1 VYGPHLQLKSII
13 LACTELKYQEE
24 DIYQLSSVD
33 ISRVLRQLNE
43 NNNRLIDQKGETS
56 NPSAPSTP
64 SPSQVATTTGT
75 ESETNGKPVTLFA
88 STGNCQLFRVPR
100 QLGNSSVVSS
110 TDTLFTLPVSTT
122 SANNSSEKVH
132 RIDHAYSTQTEG
144 GGSLQT
150 SSVVVVV
157 KGVGDVAGIDKS
169 GSSKEEIPSAPR

>member
-1 VYGPHLQLKSII
+1 
-13 LACTELKYQEE
+13 
-24 DIYQLSSVD
+24 
-33 ISRVLRQLNE
+33 
-43 NNNRLIDQKGETS
+43 
-56 NPSAPSTP
+56 
-64 SPSQVATTTGT
+64 
-75 ESETNGKPVTLFA
+75 
-88 STGNCQLFRVPR
+88 
-100 QLGNSSVVSS
+100 
-110 TDTLFTLPVSTT
+110 VSTT